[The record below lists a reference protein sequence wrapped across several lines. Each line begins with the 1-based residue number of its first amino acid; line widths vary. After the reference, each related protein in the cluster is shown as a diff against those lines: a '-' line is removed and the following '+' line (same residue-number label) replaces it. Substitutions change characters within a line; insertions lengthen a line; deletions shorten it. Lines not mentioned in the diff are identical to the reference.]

1 MTTLPWEQLHW
12 RWQALI
18 FFFQELPQFVAED
31 LLHWRIFCPT
41 YKTVF
46 SRLRVEDAMHKGQS
60 IYDIE
65 DQPYP
70 GGHRDDED
78 EDTESSDEEP
88 FVRLETGN

>member
-1 MTTLPWEQLHW
+1 M
-12 RWQALI
+12 
-18 FFFQELPQFVAED
+18 
-31 LLHWRIFCPT
+31 
-41 YKTVF
+41 F
-46 SRLRVEDAMHKGQS
+46 SRLRVEDAMQKGQS

-70 GGHRDDED
+70 VGDRDDED

>member
-1 MTTLPWEQLHW
+1 M
-12 RWQALI
+12 I
-18 FFFQELPQFVAED
+18 IFFQELPQFVAED
-31 LLHWRIFCPT
+31 LLHGRIFCPS
-41 YKTVF
+41 YRTVV
-46 SRLRVEDAMHKGQS
+46 SRLRVEDAMQKGQS

-70 GGHRDDED
+70 VVDKDDEE